1 MNFDG
6 HGRLL
11 CTPPEIYQSA
21 VENPDRLLQRY
32 LLVSTP
38 FVFAE
43 YSRYCEFLEA
53 VSDRTGVHTKNL
65 YVRGSAHIGFSIA
78 PKNTKLWMAVRRKSD
93 LDLVIVDAD
102 YFDRCEDELC
112 RWEARNPV
120 KSAQGKAADAAADR
134 ARDRRFNCVRD
145 KGLPNVVCVHHRKM
159 MAKVAAMALCGDQR
173 DVSAFIYPDWHS
185 AQERYEY
192 DLRELKKGVTAGWL
206 TPPPEQPIP
215 AEETNPAPAEAIA
228 AGQAAAAQGAAD
240 E

>member
-21 VENPDRLLQRY
+21 VDNPDRLLQRY

-38 FVFAE
+38 FVFTE

-53 VSDRTGVHTKNL
+53 VSERTGVHTKNL

-78 PKNTKLWMAVRRKSD
+78 PDNAKLWMAVRHKSD

-102 YFDRCEDELC
+102 YFHRCEDELR
-112 RWEARNPV
+112 RWEMRNPV
-120 KSAQGKAADAAADR
+120 KSAQGKAAKAAAYR
-134 ARDRRFNCVRD
+134 ALDRRFNCVRD

-159 MAKVAAMALCGDQR
+159 MAKVAAMAHCGHER

-192 DLRELKKGVTAGWL
+192 DLRSLKRGVMEGWL
-206 TPPPEQPIP
+206 TPPPDQPIP
-215 AEETNPAPAEAIA
+215 ADETNPAPAEPIA
-228 AGQAAAAQGAAD
+228 VAQAAVAQGAAD